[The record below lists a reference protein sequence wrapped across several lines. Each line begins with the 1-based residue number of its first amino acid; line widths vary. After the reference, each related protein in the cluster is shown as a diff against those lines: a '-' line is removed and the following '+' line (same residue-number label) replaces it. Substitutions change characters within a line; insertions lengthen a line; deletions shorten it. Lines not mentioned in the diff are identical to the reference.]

1 MQNTYLQYNMIVNTD
16 DVIEFTLFLFCF
28 GFFFFFFY
36 VYYDCKLVI
45 KNLLQKKY
53 IYICI

>member
-28 GFFFFFFY
+28 VFFFSFSFM
-36 VYYDCKLVI
+36 
-45 KNLLQKKY
+45 Y
-53 IYICI
+53 IMIVNW